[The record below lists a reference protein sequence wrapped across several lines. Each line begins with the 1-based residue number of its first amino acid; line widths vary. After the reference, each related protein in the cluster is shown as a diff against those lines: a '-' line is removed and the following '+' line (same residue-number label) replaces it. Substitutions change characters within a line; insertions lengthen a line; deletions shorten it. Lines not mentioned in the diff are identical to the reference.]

1 MKLRIELFGAFFMIF
16 SSTWAQKIEE
26 RHQGNVYVLDKIV
39 KDGKSDYSYNY
50 PILAL
55 RIDSVLA
62 DTLHIKYLFGKESFL
77 DADFLYGDS
86 CNCYVSM
93 SKILFSP
100 EGIGTAFVNIRLD
113 SDKNEVELFYNGD
126 DSNISSYTFVFSY
139 KDKMD
144 RKTYRNVYYAEDGY
158 KLFE

>member
-1 MKLRIELFGAFFMIF
+1 MGVSEQFAMTVLAAGGQVLVATGNAGVNRSVILELVGGLMPGDGGTQTRRTGMEQQDAVVLVSKKLIVMKLRIELLIAFFMI
-16 SSTWAQKIEE
+16 STSTWAQKIEE

-86 CNCYVSM
+86 CNCYVCS
-93 SKILFSP
+93 
-100 EGIGTAFVNIRLD
+100 R
-113 SDKNEVELFYNGD
+113 
-126 DSNISSYTFVFSY
+126 
-139 KDKMD
+139 
-144 RKTYRNVYYAEDGY
+144 
-158 KLFE
+158 